1 MPLTITIELGP
12 HATALLL
19 RMEKKMADLTQA
31 INDLTGAVGTTS
43 AELTT
48 LVVDL
53 KAALAA
59 EDPAAIQ
66 AAADAIEA
74 QVKVLNDATAAAKA
88 ADPAQTP
95 PTSAA

>member
-19 RMEKKMADLTQA
+19 RMEKTMASLTEA
-31 INDLTGAVGTTS
+31 INDLTAAVSTTA

-48 LVVDL
+48 LVADL

-59 EDPAAIQ
+59 NDPAAIQ

-74 QVKVLNDATAAAKA
+74 QVQVLNSASAAAKA
-88 ADPAQTP
+88 VDPAQTP
-95 PTSAA
+95 PVA